1 MVLFL
6 VVVHAKSE
14 YLVVKSSS
22 RYQDVLF
29 DHFRAFCFGVS
40 MLQSPGLQCPW
51 ERGLLGMLC

>member
-22 RYQDVLF
+22 SYQGVF
-29 DHFRAFCFGVS
+29 DHFCAFCFGVS
-40 MLQSPGLQCPW
+40 MLQSPGLWCPW